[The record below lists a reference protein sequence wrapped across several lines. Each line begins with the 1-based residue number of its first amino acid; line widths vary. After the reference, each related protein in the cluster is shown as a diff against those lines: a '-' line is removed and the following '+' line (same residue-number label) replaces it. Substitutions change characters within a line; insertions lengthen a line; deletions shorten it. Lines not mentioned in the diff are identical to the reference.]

1 MTTPWRRVDLAALT
15 TSSPSS
21 GSESEQSE
29 SSPPQRDPPQ
39 SSLTRSPLRVM
50 PKRWQEQLEDE
61 LEVRET
67 ALAGEEQ
74 AELRLEVKDGT
85 SESSLS

>member
-1 MTTPWRRVDLAALT
+1 MTTPWRRVALVVLT
-15 TSSPSS
+15 TSSS
-21 GSESEQSE
+21 SESEQSE
-29 SSPPQRDPPQ
+29 LSPPQRDPPQ
-39 SSLTRSPLRVM
+39 SSLTRSPLRVI
-50 PKRWQEQLEDE
+50 PKRWQEQFEAE

-74 AELRLEVKDGT
+74 AELRLEVRDGT